1 MTLLQ
6 RLFPVF
12 GIVPLI
18 VLFFGSAFPEEKA
31 MELEGERLI
40 YHLSSEEVLVLQ
52 GKVTYEDI
60 VLSASEISIS
70 LKKEEL
76 VARGNVRV
84 TRKDESFQAQE
95 VVYNWGKEWWRFR
108 EVSSDITGSGI
119 QGKLF
124 FRGKTVEEEKD
135 TMTIEGARVT
145 SCDLKKPH
153 YFIEARKII
162 IYPNKKVVLYGLSY
176 WDFGRRLFS
185 LPSYAFFLNRK
196 EQLPF
201 LPMVGY
207 SKGTGYYLNYFYNY
221 FSSDTSFGTVELGWW
236 EKIGW
241 KLGIKHYIEDEGR
254 NEKGWVSVEYLD
266 KKNVPPTVT
275 ARGEYSRKFSDAFDL
290 SSSLS
295 YFRTLGRDDEILSAQ
310 ALLTYG
316 KEKVA
321 SRLSASYDK
330 NASQKRD
337 TLSGTWVTSYDLGV
351 AKAEAQIVYREDSS
365 WGSYTDGDLQ
375 YVLSLRKS
383 VGKYTYT
390 LRYSGHEDL
399 EGDTYTGDFVRFV
412 RKIPEFEVV
421 RQKERIG
428 KSDFWYQTSLVLGHY
443 FEEDTGVLENRLN
456 LSLSVEGK
464 SVLSQSTTLT
474 PRIGLEQNFYGN
486 GFARYVLSG
495 TVTLEEQLSP
505 NLSLLLGYNRAQ
517 YAGATPFRFDYTTP
531 KTEFWSLGVTYDK
544 DPWSVA
550 LESGYDAIGGVFQ
563 EATLKLSYEESTAK
577 NFEVRGSYD
586 FNEGKWMG
594 VVLSL
599 SWPLSREWN
608 IGLDGGWDLQN
619 GELESLRV
627 RLTRDLHCREISLF
641 YDRTQNTFWV
651 EYGIKAFPGQTV
663 RIGGE

>member
-1 MTLLQ
+1 MTLLC
-6 RLFPVF
+6 RFFPAFGVLLLVVF
-12 GIVPLI
+12 
-18 VLFFGSAFPEEKA
+18 FFGSAFSEEKA
-31 MELEGERLI
+31 VELEGERLI
-40 YHLSSEEVLVLQ
+40 YRLSSEEILVWK
-52 GKVTYEDI
+52 GKVTYGDV

-108 EVSSDITGSGI
+108 KVSSDITGSGV

-124 FRGKTVEEEKD
+124 FWGETVEEEKD

-145 SCDLKKPH
+145 SCDLEEPH

-162 IYPNKKVVLYGLSY
+162 VYPNKKVVLYGLSY

-185 LPSYAFFLNRK
+185 IPSYAFFLNRK

-207 SKGTGYYLNYFYNY
+207 SKDTGYYLNYFYNY

-236 EKIGW
+236 EKTGW
-241 KLGIKHYIEDEGR
+241 KLGIKHYLEDEGR
-254 NEKGWVSVEYLD
+254 NEKGWVSLEYLD
-266 KKNVPPTVT
+266 KKNVPPIIT
-275 ARGEYSRKFSDAFDL
+275 AKGEYSRKFSDAFDL
-290 SSSLS
+290 SSSFS
-295 YFRTLGRDDEILSAQ
+295 YFRIFGQNDETVSAQ
-310 ALLTYG
+310 TLLTYRKG
-316 KEKVA
+316 KVA
-321 SRLSASYDK
+321 SRLGASYNE
-330 NASQKRD
+330 NASQKGD

-351 AKAEAQIVYREDSS
+351 AKAEAQVVYRENSS
-365 WGSYTDGDLQ
+365 WGAFTDKDLQ
-375 YVLSLRKS
+375 YVLSLQKS

-399 EGDTYTGDFVRFV
+399 EGDAYTGDFVSFV
-412 RKIPEFEVV
+412 RKIPEFGIV

-428 KSDFWYQTSLVLGHY
+428 KSDFWYQAGLVLGHY
-443 FEEDTGVLENRLN
+443 FEEDTGVSEDRLN
-456 LSLSVEGK
+456 LSLSLEGK
-464 SVLSQSTTLT
+464 SVLSQSATLT
-474 PRIGLEQNFYGN
+474 PKISLEQNFYGN
-486 GFARYVLSG
+486 SFARYVLSG
-495 TVTLEEQLSP
+495 TVTLEERLSP
-505 NLSLLLGYNRAQ
+505 SFSLLLGYNRAW

-531 KTEFWSLGVTYDK
+531 KTDFWSLGITYEK
-544 DPWSVA
+544 DPWSVE
-550 LESGYDAIGGVFQ
+550 LESGYDAIDGVFQ
-563 EATLKLSYEESTAK
+563 EATLKLGYKESTAK

-594 VVLSL
+594 MVVSL

-608 IGLDGGWDLQN
+608 IGLDGGWDLQS

-641 YDRTQNTFWV
+641 YDRTQDTFWV